1 MCAAAQMERLI
12 STYYQTDA
20 DLGTSGADK
29 YDEAIHLANGLIDSE
44 TPNEMFQEEFFHGE
58 L

>member
-20 DLGTSGADK
+20 DLGTSKADK
-29 YDEAIHLANGLIDSE
+29 YEKAIQLAKSLIDSE

>member
-1 MCAAAQMERLI
+1 MFAAAQMERLI
-12 STYYQTDA
+12 STYYGSNA

-29 YDEAIHLANGLIDSE
+29 YEKAIQLANGPIDSE
-44 TPNEMFQEEFFHGE
+44 TSNEMFQEEFFHGE

>member
-20 DLGTSGADK
+20 DLGTSGEDK
-29 YDEAIHLANGLIDSE
+29 YEKAIQLANGLLDSE
-44 TPNEMFQEEFFHGE
+44 TSNEMFQEEFFHGE